1 MPSAVDISN
10 AALNMLGATNIISL
24 TEDSKAARIINQR
37 YETVRD
43 AVFRS
48 HTWNSLIKRA
58 ELAQLSAAPA
68 FGYTYQYTIPADC
81 LRVLEFT
88 NGTFSYPQDN
98 IFNNNG
104 GPVYVIEGRNLLT
117 DEAVAKIKYI
127 SKVEDTNLYD
137 SLLVETLSARLAYEI
152 CYAITGSNALL
163 GTAKT
168 LYDEKMKEAR
178 FVDATEGATER
189 FEASDL
195 IESRF

>member
-24 TEDSKAARIINQR
+24 TEDSKAARIVNQR
-37 YETVRD
+37 YTAVRD

-48 HTWNSLIKRA
+48 HTWNSLIKRDS
-58 ELAQLSAAPA
+58 LGRLSAAPA
-68 FGYTYQYTIPADC
+68 FGYTYQYALPADC

-88 NGTFSYPQDN
+88 NGVQSYPQDN
-98 IFNNNG
+98 IFSNSG

-117 DEAVAKIKYI
+117 DESTAKIKYI
-127 SKVEDTNLYD
+127 AQITDPNFYDT
-137 SLLVETLSARLAYEI
+137 LLIEAISARLAYEI

-163 GTAKT
+163 GSTKT

>member
-10 AALNMLGATNIISL
+10 SALNMLGATNIQSL

-37 YETVRD
+37 FEAVRD

-48 HTWNSLIKRA
+48 HTWNSLIRRA
-58 ELAQLSAAPA
+58 TLSRLTTAPA
-68 FGYTYQYTIPADC
+68 FGYAYQFALPTDC

-98 IFNNNG
+98 IFNNSG

-117 DEAVAKIKYI
+117 DETVAKVKYI
-127 SKVEDTNLYD
+127 AKETDTNLYD

-152 CYAITGSNALL
+152 CYALTGSNSHLAS
-163 GTAKT
+163 TKS